1 MEKRK
6 YLIPIISIA
15 LLAVILAGILFGTVY
30 KKKPAEI
37 KAETVKENQTY
48 EMPKAMTF
56 TAKNLA
62 AAQANGQ
69 TVDVKIKA
77 KISPSDAENQTVD
90 YSVAWGVAPI
100 HGKESVTDFVIVTQ
114 VADGSLTAT
123 ISCKKAF
130 DSDKIIVTVTTRDG
144 GYTANC
150 TVSFVGVANNIAIN
164 NSTLNPVSDSKRGV
178 YYQLGTNKTY
188 NFDIAL
194 DNIFG
199 KVGSQ
204 NLTVTVGGVGELYFG
219 DEFVSGDSGMSSFSN
234 MAKRNMSDIVSRF
247 ISYVEISGNTLTV
260 KTGST
265 ILENHYDEK
274 VEDTEYHTGTTYKGR
289 YVYPDEYDLGLI
301 GGKDYDVNSEFN
313 AVAIPSCYFTI
324 TVKDTVSGLSET
336 IRVWLVTSVK
346 SVSLDKTSVSI

>member
-100 HGKESVTDFVIVTQ
+100 HGKESVTDYVIVTQ
-114 VADGSLTAT
+114 DADGSLTAT

-164 NSTLNPVSDSKRGV
+164 NSTLNPVSDDKRGV

-234 MAKRNMSDIVSRF
+234 MDSHR
-247 ISYVEISGNTLTV
+247 
-260 KTGST
+260 
-265 ILENHYDEK
+265 
-274 VEDTEYHTGTTYKGR
+274 
-289 YVYPDEYDLGLI
+289 
-301 GGKDYDVNSEFN
+301 
-313 AVAIPSCYFTI
+313 
-324 TVKDTVSGLSET
+324 
-336 IRVWLVTSVK
+336 
-346 SVSLDKTSVSI
+346 